1 MTDDTLEECLQRP
14 TRPMMPKCPA
24 CGYPMTVRVAK
35 VGKNA
40 GQPFYGCL
48 SFPDCRGTLPKAVG
62 DAILAEGRA
71 EEARAQ
77 KAALE
82 KEFADLRAD
91 DLGFLAFLEP

>member
-1 MTDDTLEECLQRP
+1 MLSEHASRP
-14 TRPMMPKCPA
+14 SRPMMPKCPA
-24 CGYPMTVRVAK
+24 CGGMMMVRVAK

-40 GQPFYGCL
+40 GQPFYGCC

-77 KAALE
+77 KEALE